1 MFPSLRSR
9 LSNFD
14 PVFRIKID
22 PSITKGRK
30 ISRDEKFEFDIFPR
44 PARIFLLEDSNP
56 REDVGT
62 QKWEG
67 EGTNFAN
74 CVSVKGRKKASVE
87 SRKRRTKA
95 ETDGV
100 KAAKI

>member
-1 MFPSLRSR
+1 MFPSR

-14 PVFRIKID
+14 PVSRIKID
-22 PSITKGRK
+22 PSITRGRK

-67 EGTNFAN
+67 EGTNFA
-74 CVSVKGRKKASVE
+74 SVKGRKKASVE